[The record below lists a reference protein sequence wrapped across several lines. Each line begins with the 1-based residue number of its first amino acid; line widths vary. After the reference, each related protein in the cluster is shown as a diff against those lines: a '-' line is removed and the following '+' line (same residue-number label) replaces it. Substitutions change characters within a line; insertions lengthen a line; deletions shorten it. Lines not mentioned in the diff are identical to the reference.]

1 MTLPTI
7 RDAASAIA
15 ASHCLLARMAT
26 SEQGIARAA
35 HDRECAFCGSSA
47 AELSAA
53 VDDFWAWSGSTHAVE
68 IWEQMPVHLK
78 YRHLAEA
85 QGYREPRT
93 IQAEEK

>member
-15 ASHCLLARMAT
+15 ASHCLLARIAT
-26 SEQGIARAA
+26 SEQGIARAE
-35 HDRECAFCGSSA
+35 HGRECAFCGWTA
-47 AELSAA
+47 DELSAA
-53 VDDFWAWSGSTHAVE
+53 VDDFWAWEGSTHAVE
-68 IWEQMPVHLK
+68 IWEQMPAPLK
-78 YRHLAEA
+78 FRHLAEA